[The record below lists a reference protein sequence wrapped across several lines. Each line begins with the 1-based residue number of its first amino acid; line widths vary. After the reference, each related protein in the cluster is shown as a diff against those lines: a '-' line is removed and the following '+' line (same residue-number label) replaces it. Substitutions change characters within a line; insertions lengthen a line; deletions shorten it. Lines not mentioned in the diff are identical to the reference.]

1 MKLTPLAVVSTANLP
16 TMRTPY
22 ASLPIA
28 NLLLRLLATLLG
40 SGALLSVLPFLTPS
54 ALAQA
59 GGTAINIP
67 GVGRVTV
74 NADGT
79 INLPGGGIARLNAD
93 GTVTLPGGQVV
104 TIPTA
109 PGGGGGGVVVPPTT
123 TDPRIVAATAIL
135 LGADAT
141 AAVIIPGT
149 IPGGGGTAATYRWS
163 LTGGRFN
170 DADLTRAT
178 VNYTADTAGTAKLS
192 CVVTVSGN
200 APFTATADITV
211 VDPAIA
217 GAITTTATIPAATTA
232 TGTATLP
239 PTQNTDRTFRWII
252 TGSAARIT
260 AGAATNQ
267 VTFVPG
273 DAGVKELT
281 CIVTFT
287 ALQLPVTLRAFVVV
301 QGAGP
306 AVLLTVNGGYGG
318 GTYPGGSRVD
328 IFAATPPA
336 GQVFDR
342 WTGDTAALG
351 TGVLAPFNAHTLLTL
366 PSTPV
371 TLTATYKTAPVW
383 TPLTVTAFNPQP
395 FTPAGAGATPVT
407 VSTTLAYYIPPGAT
421 ALVFLLHDTG
431 AAAADWFTAPESALL
446 LRELVSAG
454 YGVASLGSFNR
465 TTRAWNGQAL
475 LANNPDALNHVAA
488 LNKFAADGLLPATR
502 PVFFLGLADGADT
515 AVRYADLLAV
525 ASPAR
530 PVLGTVLYCASG
542 TETAALVSRVPALY
556 LLAANDS
563 ALAANG
569 VTAARANSQL
579 LAGRGL
585 PTAVFNNPAAPLHPG
600 RFRALSVTTP
610 TFTTADATSVW
621 NSVSAAGLID
631 ANNYVKAIPT
641 ETALVA
647 ALPAAYQA
655 RRADVAAQLA
665 VAYSEQALFAD
676 ANARVLA
683 WLAARLAATP
693 APAAGRLVNL
703 STRLKLA
710 AAGETLTFG
719 FTLTGTEKATVLIRG
734 VGPALGAFGVPGT
747 LPAPRLEVNQGSNL
761 LTANEGWDKSPV
773 TPTGASAIAAAAA
786 SVGAFALAPGSADC
800 AVLLSLSPGGYT
812 ATFRGVNGATGEVLA
827 EIYDVTKNS
836 TRLTNL
842 ATLARIINAGDLV
855 TAGITIVGDQPR
867 TLIVRG
873 VGPGLTE
880 LGVPGALADP
890 TLTVLNSAAA
900 NVAAN
905 NNWGN
910 GGSQA
915 SLNAAFPAIGAFAL
929 KTGSADASLVRA
941 FTAGGYS
948 VQASAAPTPAN
959 QPNPPAPTG
968 LLLIEVYE
976 AP

>member
-1 MKLTPLAVVSTANLP
+1 MRPFHAPLV
-16 TMRTPY
+16 
-22 ASLPIA
+22 IA
-28 NLLLRLLATLLG
+28 NLLLSLGAALIGPVSLLT
-40 SGALLSVLPFLTPS
+40 VLPLLTPTS
-54 ALAQA
+54 HAQA
-59 GGTAINIP
+59 VPGGTVNIP

-79 INLPGGGIARLNAD
+79 ITLPGGATARLNAD
-93 GTVTLPGGQVV
+93 GTVTLPGGQIV
-104 TIPTA
+104 TPGGGG
-109 PGGGGGGVVVPPTT
+109 GGGGGGVVVPPTT
-123 TDPRIVAATAIL
+123 TTDPRIVAANGVL
-135 LGADAT
+135 VGADAT
-141 AAVIIPGT
+141 AAVLIPGA
-149 IPGGGGTAATYRWS
+149 IIGGGGGATAATYLWS
-163 LTGGRFN
+163 ITGGRFT
-170 DADLTRAT
+170 DANLTRAT
-178 VNYTADTAGTAKLS
+178 VNYTADAAGTAKLA
-192 CVVTVSGN
+192 CLVTVSGVT
-200 APFTATADITV
+200 PFTATADVTV
-211 VDPAIA
+211 VDPTIA
-217 GAITTTATIPAATTA
+217 GTITTPPTTAAVTTA

-239 PTQNTDRTFRWII
+239 PAQNADRTFRW
-252 TGSAARIT
+252 TVSGTAARIT
-260 AGAATNQ
+260 AGAATNEI
-267 VTFVPG
+267 TFVPG

-301 QGAGP
+301 QGSGP
-306 AVLLTVNGGYGG
+306 SVALTVNGGFGG

-328 IFAATPPA
+328 IFAATPSS

-342 WTGDTAALG
+342 WTGDTAALD
-351 TGVLAPFNAHTLLTL
+351 TGPLAPFVAHTLLTL
-366 PSTPV
+366 PATSV
-371 TLTATYKTAPVW
+371 TLTATYKAAPAW
-383 TPLTVTAFNPQP
+383 TPLTVAAFNPQP
-395 FTPAGAGATPVT
+395 FTPAGAGATPTT
-407 VSTTLAYYIPPGAT
+407 VSAALAYYIPPGAT

-431 AAAADWFTAPESALL
+431 GAAADWFTAPESALL

-454 YGVASLGSFNR
+454 YGVAALGSFNR
-465 TTRAWNGQAL
+465 TNRAWNTQAL

-502 PVFFLGLADGADT
+502 PVFLLGLAAGADI
-515 AVRYADLLAV
+515 AARYAELLAT

-530 PVLGTVLYCASG
+530 PIRGTVLYCASG
-542 TETAALVSRVPALY
+542 NETASVVSRVPALY
-556 LLAANDS
+556 LLAKNDS

-569 VTAARANSQL
+569 AKVARTNSQL

-585 PTAVFNNPAAPLHPG
+585 PTAVIDNLAAPLHPG
-600 RFRALSVTTP
+600 RFRALGITDP
-610 TFTTADATSVW
+610 AFTNADA
-621 NSVSAAGLID
+621 SAIWTAVKNAGLID

-641 ETALVA
+641 DTALGA
-647 ALPAAYQA
+647 AIPATYQS
-655 RRADVAAQLA
+655 RRADVAAQLT
-665 VAYSEQALFAD
+665 VAYAEQAFFAD
-676 ANARVLA
+676 ANARALA
-683 WLAARLAATP
+683 WLAARVAGTA

-710 AAGETLTFG
+710 AAGENLTFG

-734 VGPALGAFGVPGT
+734 IGPTLGAFGVPGT
-747 LPAPRLEVNQGSNL
+747 LPAPRLEVRAVGQQAL
-761 LTANEGWDKSPV
+761 LAANEAWDKSPV
-773 TPTGASAIAAAAA
+773 TAASATAIATAAA

-812 ATFRGVNGATGEVLA
+812 ATFLGVNGATGEVLA
-827 EIYDVTKNS
+827 EIYDVTKNT

-842 ATLARIINAGDLV
+842 ATLAHIDNEGDLV
-855 TAGITIVGDQPR
+855 TAGITIVGNQPR

-890 TLTVLNSAAA
+890 TLTVLSSATASVAAA

-905 NNWGN
+905 NNWGT

-915 SLNAAFPAIGAFAL
+915 ALTAAFPAVGAFPL
-929 KTGSADASLVRA
+929 KTGSADAALIYA

-948 VQASAAPTPAN
+948 VQASAATATAN